1 MKNITGIIALLSVLL
16 TSTAAFAGDD
26 IYVEY
31 VRNYDGDT
39 VTVDLVDLR
48 DIDLDGTYKTLWDN
62 ISIRVRGIDTPEIR
76 TRCKSEKALGY
87 QAKYIV
93 QNILKDAKEV
103 IIKNISRGKYF
114 RLVADVYADGVN
126 ITDALFEAE
135 LAVVYNGRKKT
146 YNWCK

>member
-1 MKNITGIIALLSVLL
+1 MKKMTGILALLTVLL
-16 TSTAAFAGDD
+16 TSTAALAGDE

-48 DIDLDGTYKTLWDN
+48 DIDLDGTYKALWDN
-62 ISIRVRGIDTPEIR
+62 ISIRVRGIDTPELR
-76 TRCKSEKALGY
+76 TRCKSEKVLGY

>member
-1 MKNITGIIALLSVLL
+1 MV
-16 TSTAAFAGDD
+16 
-26 IYVEY
+26 
-31 VRNYDGDT
+31 
-39 VTVDLVDLR
+39 
-48 DIDLDGTYKTLWDN
+48 WDN
-62 ISIRVRGIDTPEIR
+62 INIRVRGIDTPEIR

-87 QAKYIV
+87 QAKVIV